1 MGRPETDEAPFFVPT
16 ARSMPAARPVTAPA
30 GDPSQDRLRPLVF
43 STASYPAPE
52 QFEVWQE
59 RCGPVISLDPVQRR
73 PDGFVAR
80 NEIWDL
86 GSMVLSSVVAPAAL
100 FARST
105 AELRRAAIDHWVIAY
120 TRSGTTTTR
129 TGDDVTVAGPGVPYV
144 WSFGRPF
151 DGVRSDLDWTALF
164 LPRDRFSD
172 FAGRLDAAHGT
183 TLDTPTGFLL
193 VDFLGVLERR
203 LPTLTA
209 AEMPSVEQAI
219 RAMLGVSLPQADA
232 SASGVPDLDI
242 ARRERVRRLI
252 QANLASATLGPRSLC
267 RMAGLSRSTL
277 YRLFDALGGVAAY
290 IQRQRLR
297 AAHEVLCSPDDTRP
311 IHAIAEACG
320 FADASVF
327 SRAFRQAFGCSP
339 RDARVAAASGAPP
352 PSAIRLS
359 ASEPSDFVDLLRR
372 L

>member
-1 MGRPETDEAPFFVPT
+1 MGRSAADEPPFPL
-16 ARSMPAARPVTAPA
+16 PTAPA
-30 GDPSQDRLRPLVF
+30 ERTPGQTNGKVSEDRLRSLVF
-43 STASYPAPE
+43 STASYPGRE

-59 RCGPVISLDPVQRR
+59 RCGAVITLDPVPRQAG
-73 PDGFVAR
+73 GFVAR

-86 GSMVLSSVVAPAAL
+86 GSMVLSSVVAPAVL

-105 AELRRAAIDHWVIAY
+105 AEFRRAAIDHWVIAY

-129 TGDDVTVAGPGVPYV
+129 TDDDVTVAGPGIPYV
-144 WSFGRPF
+144 WSLGRPF

-172 FAGRLDAAHGT
+172 LATRLDAAHGT
-183 TLDTPTGFLL
+183 TLDTPPGFLL
-193 VDFLGVLERR
+193 VDFLNVLERR
-203 LPTLTA
+203 LPTLTP
-209 AEMPSVEQAI
+209 AEIPPVEQVI
-219 RAMLGVSLPQADA
+219 RAMLGASLPQADA
-232 SASGVPDLDI
+232 SASGAPDLDL
-242 ARRERVRRLI
+242 ARRERVRQLI

-277 YRLFDALGGVAAY
+277 YRLFESVGGVAAY
-290 IQRQRLR
+290 IQRERLR
-297 AAHEVLCSPDDTRP
+297 AAHETLCSPDDTRP

-339 RDARVAAASGAPP
+339 RDARAAAVCGAPP
-352 PSAIRLS
+352 PLAIRPP
-359 ASEPSDFVDLLRR
+359 ASEPSDFVELLRR